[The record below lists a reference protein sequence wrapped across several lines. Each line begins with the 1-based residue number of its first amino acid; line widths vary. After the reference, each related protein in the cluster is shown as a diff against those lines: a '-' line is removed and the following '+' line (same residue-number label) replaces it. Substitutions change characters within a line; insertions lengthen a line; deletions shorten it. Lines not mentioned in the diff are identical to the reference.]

1 MYCRAI
7 VKCPSDGPARC
18 SRCLVSAT
26 CYLRIAICG
35 LWSPSGL
42 TAFSARKWAVCCPMP
57 KDKFTGSLAGQHKA
71 LQGHPQGK
79 ESIDLLSLP
88 LSSLSVHPS
97 IHPSVHPS
105 TVWGPHFGHISSRK
119 TREQVMPYSE
129 LGQTGRGS
137 RKRSDL
143 VLGVGVGVAGLSP
156 SPLTSL
162 AARLSEPVF
171 PLLHK

>member
-1 MYCRAI
+1 
-7 VKCPSDGPARC
+7 
-18 SRCLVSAT
+18 
-26 CYLRIAICG
+26 
-35 LWSPSGL
+35 
-42 TAFSARKWAVCCPMP
+42 MP

-88 LSSLSVHPS
+88 LSSLSIHPS

-137 RKRSDL
+137 RKKSDL